1 MKSRRRVRPRVAA
14 GEEAPAP
21 TLSKTRQMGIAAFTG
36 KSACGGTPLD
46 RARCADSAVSAASLP
61 KSPQLP
67 PMAGASLGSG
77 AIGSPARSAGRLS
90 PRLPSFQGNPFG
102 KIYREA
108 IGKPNTTQVAPE
120 P

>member
-102 KIYREA
+102 KRA
-108 IGKPNTTQVAPE
+108 IGKPNTNQVAPE